1 MYDVAVVG
9 AGPGGLAAAL
19 AARRLGVSV
28 VILEQG
34 KPLAE
39 RVRGDQTD
47 LICGVGGAG
56 LCSDGKFSFFPSA
69 TALWSVQP
77 TALLWVGYEWLK
89 EILRPAGMKVPDF
102 PRNVRAPLAA
112 APAAGLRRKDY
123 PSFYLPAAERNS
135 VVRALATELAG
146 CIRSCVRV
154 ASIEQRAD
162 DCAVLRGS
170 DGAPLARAR
179 RVVLAPGR
187 LGPLGLCRSLAAGET
202 VFRRVELG
210 VRVEQPAEQFV
221 LSGDRCLD
229 PKLLIGTSAGW
240 SCRTFCCCRQG
251 LVVTGKSPGLTSV
264 SGRADCPPSGRSNIG
279 FLVRFTDLRTGMAA
293 WRESLCH
300 QPLSEPVVEEIGNVI
315 DPAGRIRPKSRTA
328 HILGF
333 PAARRLVE
341 GLGQLRATTGMQILD
356 AQLYAP
362 AIEGVGWYP
371 RIGSNLQ
378 ISRRPIF
385 VAGDATGVFRGLTAA
400 LVSGY
405 VAGSAAAA
413 VAIVA

>member
-19 AARRLGVSV
+19 ASRRLGVSV
-28 VILEQG
+28 VVLEQG
-34 KPLAE
+34 KLLAE
-39 RVRGDQTD
+39 RSRGDQTD

-77 TALLWVGYEWLK
+77 AGLLRAGYEWLK
-89 EILRPAGMKVPDF
+89 EILRTAGMKVPDF
-102 PRNVRAPLAA
+102 PRDVQTPVASSADR
-112 APAAGLRRKDY
+112 LRRKEY
-123 PSFYLPAAERNS
+123 PSFYLPTADRNS
-135 VVRALATELAG
+135 IVRALATELAG
-146 CIRSCVRV
+146 CIRSGVRV
-154 ASIEQRAD
+154 ASIEQHVD
-162 DCAVLRGS
+162 GCAVLRASG
-170 DGAPLARAR
+170 GPVLAQAR
-179 RVVLAPGR
+179 CVVLAPGR
-187 LGPLGLCRSLAAGET
+187 LGLLELGRSLAARDL

-210 VRVEQPAEQFV
+210 VRVEQPAEQFA

-229 PKLLIGTSAGW
+229 PKLIIESSAGW
-240 SCRTFCCCRQG
+240 GCRTFCCCRQG
-251 LVVTGKSPGLTSV
+251 LVVTTKSSGLTSV

-279 FLVRFTDLRTGMAA
+279 FLVRFMEPRTGMKA
-293 WRESLCH
+293 WRESLCC
-300 QPLSEPVVEEIGNVI
+300 QPLSGPVVEGISDVI
-315 DPAGRIRPKSRTA
+315 TSSGDIKPASRVVQT
-328 HILGF
+328 LGF
-333 PAARRLVE
+333 QAARHLAY
-341 GLGQLRATTGMQILD
+341 GLSKLRTSTGLQMSD
-356 AQLYAP
+356 AQIHAP

-378 ISRRPIF
+378 IPKRSIF

-413 VAIVA
+413 VAIAA

>member
-19 AARRLGVSV
+19 AGRRLGASV
-28 VILEQG
+28 VLLEQG

-39 RVRGDQTD
+39 RAHGDQTD

-77 TALLWVGYEWLK
+77 TALLRTGYEWLK

-102 PRNVRAPLAA
+102 PRDIRAPGAA
-112 APAAGLRRKDY
+112 VPAGGLRRKDY
-123 PSFYLPAAERNS
+123 PSYYLPAAERNS
-135 VVRALATELAG
+135 IVRALAADLAG
-146 CIRSCVRV
+146 CIRSGVRV
-154 ASIEQRAD
+154 VSIEQRAD
-162 DCAVLRGS
+162 DRAVLRGS
-170 DGAPLARAR
+170 DGSVLTLAR

-187 LGPLGLCRSLAAGET
+187 LGPLGLCRSLAGDT

-210 VRVEQPAEQFV
+210 VRVEQPAEQFA
-221 LSGDRCLD
+221 LAGDRCLD
-229 PKLLIGTSAGW
+229 PKLMIGTSGGW
-240 SCRTFCCCRQG
+240 GCRTFCCCRQG
-251 LVVTGKSPGLTSV
+251 LVVTAKSSGLTSV
-264 SGRADCPPSGRSNIG
+264 SGRAGCPPSGRSNIG

-300 QPLSEPVVEEIGNVI
+300 QPLSEPVVENISNVI
-315 DPAGRIRPKSRTA
+315 DSSTGNIRVESRIVR
-328 HILGF
+328 ILGF
-333 PAARRLVE
+333 LVARRLAE
-341 GLGQLRATTGMQILD
+341 GLSQLRASTGMQILD
-356 AQLYAP
+356 AQLHAP

-400 LVSGY
+400 LISGY

-413 VAIVA
+413 SAIAA

>member
-19 AARRLGVSV
+19 AGRGLGASV

-39 RVRGDQTD
+39 RERDDQTD
-47 LICGVGGAG
+47 LVCGVGGAG
-56 LCSDGKFSFFPSA
+56 LCSDGKFSFFPAA
-69 TALWSVQP
+69 TALWLVQP
-77 TALLWVGYEWLK
+77 APLLRAGYEWLK
-89 EILRPAGMKVPDF
+89 EILRPAGLKVPDF
-102 PRNVRAPLAA
+102 PRNATGAGATV
-112 APAAGLRRKDY
+112 PAGGLRRKDY
-123 PSFYLPAAERNS
+123 PSFYLPVAERNS
-135 VVRALATELAG
+135 IVRMLAAELAS
-146 CIRSCVRV
+146 CIRPGVRV
-154 ASIEQRAD
+154 TSIEQRAG

-170 DGAPLARAR
+170 GGSVLTRAR

-187 LGPLGLCRSLAAGET
+187 LGPLGLRRSLPAGDM

-210 VRVEQPAEQFV
+210 VRVEQPAERFV

-229 PKLLIGTSAGW
+229 PKFMIGTSAGW

-251 LVVTGKSPGLTSV
+251 MVVAANFSGLTSV

-300 QPLSEPVVEEIGNVI
+300 QPLSEPVVEDLNDVI
-315 DPAGRIRPKSRTA
+315 DPAGHIRPESHIAR
-328 HILGF
+328 ILGF
-333 PAARRLVE
+333 PVARRLAE
-341 GLGQLRATTGMQILD
+341 GLGQLSTSIGMQILD
-356 AQLYAP
+356 AQLHAP

-378 ISRRPIF
+378 IPRRPVF
-385 VAGDATGVFRGLTAA
+385 VAGDATGIFRGLTAA

-413 VAIVA
+413 VTTAA